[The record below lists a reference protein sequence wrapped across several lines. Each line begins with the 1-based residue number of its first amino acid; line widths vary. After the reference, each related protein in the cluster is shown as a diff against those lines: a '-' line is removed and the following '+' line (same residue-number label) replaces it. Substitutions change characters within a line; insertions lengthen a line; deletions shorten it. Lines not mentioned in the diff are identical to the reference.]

1 LPEGE
6 TLAKKVIDT
15 ALSEEGGRQRKAR
28 TVSPVAEPETLLVE
42 PPVARLRVNPG
53 KFKMVAEMLG
63 LDDGDEEEILVRL
76 IDEFL
81 MLKGE
86 GNA

>member
-1 LPEGE
+1 
-6 TLAKKVIDT
+6 
-15 ALSEEGGRQRKAR
+15 
-28 TVSPVAEPETLLVE
+28 
-42 PPVARLRVNPG
+42 
-53 KFKMVAEMLG
+53 MVAELLG
-63 LDDGDEEEILVRL
+63 LDGGDEEEILVRL